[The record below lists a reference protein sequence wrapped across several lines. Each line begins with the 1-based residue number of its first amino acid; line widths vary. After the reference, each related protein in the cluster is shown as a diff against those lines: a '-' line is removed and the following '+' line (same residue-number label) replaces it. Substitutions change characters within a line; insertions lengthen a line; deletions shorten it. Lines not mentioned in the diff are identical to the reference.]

1 MRFGIIG
8 TADIARKALLP
19 AVQQSE
25 HSVGAIASRDES
37 RATEVAAEF
46 GIPRSYG
53 SYEELLGDDEI
64 DAVYNPLPNGL
75 HAEWTKRA
83 ADEGLDVLC
92 EKPLA
97 ADAAEAESVVQ
108 HCRDAGVTLMEA
120 FMYRYHPRIE
130 RAVELVREELDGIH
144 SVNASFKFPL
154 MEDPDDVRL
163 DPNLAGGAL
172 MDVGCYSVSAARLF
186 LGEPDRVYAYEHDSR
201 DAGVDTTLMGIL
213 EYEDGRMA
221 HVDGAFDAPEVQ
233 RCRVEAE
240 NGWVE
245 LDPAFNVPADEPA
258 TLEYEIDGRHGHE
271 RFEPLDQYRAEVEA
285 FAECVESGAKP
296 QTGGAEA
303 VANMRVID
311 ALYESTSRGEPVD
324 VE

>member
-8 TADIARKALLP
+8 TADIARTALLP
-19 AVQQSE
+19 ALRETE
-25 HSVGAIASRDES
+25 HSAAAIASRDES
-37 RATEVAAEF
+37 RAVQVAEEF
-46 GIPRSYG
+46 GIPRTYG
-53 SYEELLGDDEI
+53 SYEELLSDPEI

-97 ADAAEAESVVQ
+97 ADAQEAESVVQ
-108 HCRDAGVTLMEA
+108 YCRDAGVTLMEA
-120 FMYRYHPRIE
+120 FMYRYHPRTE
-130 RAVELVREELDGIH
+130 RAVELVREELDDVH
-144 SVNASFKFPL
+144 SLNASFKFRL
-154 MEDPDDVRL
+154 EGTPDDVRL
-163 DPNLAGGAL
+163 DPDLAGGAL
-172 MDVGCYSVSAARLF
+172 MDVGCYAVSAARLF
-186 LGEPDRVYAYEHDSR
+186 LGEPDRVYAYQNDTR

-233 RCRVEAE
+233 RCRVEGE
-240 NGWVE
+240 NGWLE
-245 LDPAFNVPADEPA
+245 LDPAFNVSADEPA
-258 TLEYEIDGRHGHE
+258 ALEYEIDGRHGHE

-285 FAECVESGAKP
+285 FIDAVESGAEP
-296 QTGGAEA
+296 RTGGAEA
-303 VANMRVID
+303 IANMRVID
-311 ALYESTSRGEPVD
+311 ALYESASRGEPVD